1 MEKKSK
7 IKTYVDEFVALK
19 QQETAIK
26 ENLEQYKAFFELQAT
41 DDLHDEKRKTVTY
54 LGSDSNSVSVTTAQK
69 VTITSPEALKATFG
83 KSYRVL
89 LSESCNYDIEK
100 PYKNHLG
107 MILTDNMLDGTL
119 DELISSAT
127 DDSKTQTLLKKKLKG
142 DFKKDTKNIV
152 NILGTTEQEA
162 LDMAYLV
169 NELVAYNT
177 FSQMLLALDYKGD
190 KSKALE
196 ILQSAI
202 AVKESYK
209 ISCAN

>member
-19 QQETAIK
+19 QEETAIK
-26 ENLEQYKAFFELQAT
+26 EKLEQYKAFFELQAT

-54 LGSDSNSVSVTTAQK
+54 FGNGNNSVSVTNAQK
-69 VTITSPEALKATFG
+69 VTVASPEILKVTFG
-83 KSYRVL
+83 KNYKIL
-89 LSESCNYDIEK
+89 LSESYNYDIEK
-100 PYKNHLG
+100 TYKNHLG

-169 NELVAYNT
+169 NELVAYDT
-177 FSQMLLALDYKGD
+177 FSQMLLALGYKGD